1 MGRLLHEA
9 DPVRASALAGRVPD
23 AYACEDLGWDSKR
36 FQNGLKT
43 LSEAGFVKYDGMA
56 KVVWIVKF
64 VKWNRPDNPNQQK
77 SIIKLAQALP
87 DSLAF
92 KDEILASIGVSE
104 TVAKPLGNSP
114 VPAPVPVS
122 VSTPEGMQ
130 GEVLRPLRR
139 DAGRA
144 CRHRP

>member
-1 MGRLLHEA
+1 M
-9 DPVRASALAGRVPD
+9 RASALAGRVPD

-87 DSLAF
+87 DSLARSLSRM
-92 KDEILASIGVSE
+92 KSSHRSE
-104 TVAKPLGNSP
+104 FPKR
-114 VPAPVPVS
+114 
-122 VSTPEGMQ
+122 
-130 GEVLRPLRR
+130 LRNR
-139 DAGRA
+139 
-144 CRHRP
+144 